1 MTISSVNPASYTT
14 LLNKV
19 SNEVNGGKSNGKDGT
34 AKLGDDQLLALAK
47 SLVEQGA
54 TASSSSDPVYQDL
67 VSLGNAALGKTESD
81 NALYNAKGL
90 LLKVQSSMQLY
101 GPESQADSSS
111 LSALGQSNALNDSV
125 FSALNAN
132 AGTDSSS
139 SSLADLYSSYSGT
152 SGKLSILG

>member
-1 MTISSVNPASYTT
+1 MTISSVSPASYTT

-19 SNEVNGGKSNGKDGT
+19 SSEINGGKSNGKDGT
-34 AKLGDDQLLALAK
+34 AKLSDDQLLTLAK

-54 TASSSSDPVYQDL
+54 TTSSSSDPVYKDL

-101 GPESQADSSS
+101 GPDDQTDTSS
-111 LSALGQSNALNDSV
+111 LLASGQGNALNDSL

-132 AGTDSSS
+132 ASADSSS
-139 SSLADLYSSYSGT
+139 SLGDLYSSYSRT